1 MATNA
6 TLDSVLATMLS
17 MLKELKDQ
25 RDASMTAT
33 STPSKEVAMEALARG
48 ILTFTYDPEQNLTF
62 DTWYQR
68 YRSTFLEDGK
78 NLDDSAR
85 LLTKLE
91 TESPETINLEFM
103 LVEAKRLLNV
113 KNDSKVENP
122 SVSVSSVQKR
132 GIRKER
138 PPRPCYQCGSMHFVR
153 ECPHSESKCLDC
165 GKTGHKTGY
174 CPPQRDPG
182 RQNSKSSKQQ
192 KKSRLKSK
200 GKSNARTNA
209 IFSPRQFGRKFIIP
223 RINDCALEFQ
233 LDCAADISVIS
244 RESWEILGKPSLSQS
259 AISVRDAQ
267 SQQIP
272 IDGEFKCHVSI
283 LDKEIVSRCLVS
295 PKTRTNLFGIEW
307 IEALGLWD
315 IAPSKYCNS
324 IKRDLDT
331 TEAVRDL
338 QKLFPVVFGTE
349 IGLCTK
355 VTATIHLKPN
365 STPVFRPKRPV
376 AYHMTSAIDDELQR
390 LQSSGIISPVEY
402 SEWAAPIVV
411 VKKPNGSLRI
421 CGDYST
427 GLNESVE
434 TNHHPIPEPDALFS
448 NLSNKRL
455 FSHIDLSDAY
465 LQIPVDEDS
474 SKLLTIHT
482 PRGLYRFNRLPPG
495 IRSAPGIFQGIV
507 ERMLQGIPDVVS
519 YFDDICVASATPEE
533 HFSTLKR
540 VFERLQEFNFRVK
553 LEKYKDG
560 LRPDPEKI
568 NAIKMMPAPKN
579 VQELRSFLGAI
590 QFWGK
595 FVQSM
600 SELRAPLDYLLKKGV
615 KWSWTRECEES
626 FNRFKDILGSE
637 LLLTHYNPQLPILV
651 ASDASSHAI
660 GCVAYH
666 EFPDGTQKSFYHASR
681 KLTDTE
687 SRYSQIEKEAL
698 GIIFAVKKFHR
709 FIYGRQFTLLTDHK
723 PLVSIFGNHKGIPVH
738 TANRLQRWALILL
751 AYDFTIKYTA
761 TDRFGHAD
769 ILSRLISSRRQQQ
782 DDVVIAEIRL
792 DEAQDDAVVRDA
804 ASQLP
809 VSFKM
814 IQNATKSSESFQE
827 VSKFITGG
835 WPSST
840 KAIKSREVLQF
851 YKIRDALS
859 LIKGCVFYRDRL
871 EIPESLRPKILQ
883 QLHES
888 HPGMSRTKSLAR
900 GYVYWPGLDDAIE
913 KKVRNCTDCALASK
927 SPVKTP
933 LATWPLPSRPWQR
946 LHIDYAKYK
955 GEYFFL
961 VIDAFSKWPEIFKTR
976 SMTTAHTISRLRE
989 IFARFGL
996 PETLVSDNGTQFV
1009 NEMFSHFCKT
1019 NGIVHLRTTPYT
1031 PASNGQCERLVD
1043 TFKRSLEKQKNS
1055 QQSLDDAL
1063 QQFLANYR
1071 VTPNE
1076 NAPEGKSPSE
1086 IIFSRK
1092 IRTIFDLLRDTPE
1105 EPIRRNEK
1113 MEEEY
1118 NRRHGAKKRIFEKG
1132 EEVYAKIF
1140 SPGRSFKWTPGV
1152 VIERRGSVQYNIR
1165 LGNGT
1170 IIRSHTNQLKHRF
1183 SETQD
1188 ALPLFTSTQ
1197 QTQGTHSASPL
1208 DTSLPLQFKTEPQS
1222 SSNSVPGPSG
1232 QQQTPQTPQR
1242 PEWTSSSDA
1251 ETPPPSRRVLRRR
1264 SKNVVPKR
1272 LSQKF

>member
-1 MATNA
+1 MKRPKAYERYANNILPQTPA
-6 TLDSVLATMLS
+6 DKTFKDTVAYLTKLFGKGESLFCTRRKCLQLSIKESDDLATHAGICTPDHFKALIFVLS
-17 MLKELKDQ
+17 LQSDKYLLV
-25 RDASMTAT
+25 R
-33 STPSKEVAMEALARG
+33 
-48 ILTFTYDPEQNLTF
+48 EQ
-62 DTWYQR
+62 
-68 YRSTFLEDGK
+68 
-78 NLDDSAR
+78 

-103 LVEAKRLLNV
+103 LEEAKHLLNV

-122 SVSVSSVQKR
+122 SAS
-132 GIRKER
+132 
-138 PPRPCYQCGSMHFVR
+138 FVR
-153 ECPHSESKCLDC
+153 DCHHSESKCLDC

-182 RQNSKSSKQQ
+182 RQNSKASKQQ
-192 KKSRLKSK
+192 KKSRPKSK

-209 IFSPRQFGRKFIIP
+209 IFSPRQFGRKFLIP

-267 SQQIP
+267 SQQWAYSAVETELITP
-272 IDGEFKCHVSI
+272 KNHDFAIRAQISIDGEFKCHVSI
-283 LDKEIVSRCLVS
+283 LHKEIVSTCLVS
-295 PKTRTNLFGIEW
+295 PKTRTNLFGVEW

-331 TEAVRDL
+331 SE
-338 QKLFPVVFGTE
+338 VVIPEPGTRPGCQVSPE
-349 IGLCTK
+349 IIPGRVWYK
-355 VTATIHLKPN
+355 DWSVHESHSHHSPPAQ
-365 STPVFRPKRPV
+365 FPKRPV

-465 LQIPVDEDS
+465 LQIPVDKDS

-495 IRSAPGIFQGIV
+495 IRSAPGIFQAIV

-519 YFDDICVASATPEE
+519 YFDDVCVASATPEE

-540 VFERLQEFNFRVK
+540 VFERMQEFNFRVK

-568 NAIKMMPAPKN
+568 NAIQMMPAPKN
-579 VQELRSFLGAI
+579 VQELRSFLEAI

-615 KWSWTRECEES
+615 KWRWTRECEES

-637 LLLTHYNPQLPILV
+637 LLLTHYNPQLSILV

-666 EFPDGTQKSFYHASR
+666 EFPDGTQKAFYHASR

-687 SRYSQIEKEAL
+687 
-698 GIIFAVKKFHR
+698 
-709 FIYGRQFTLLTDHK
+709 T
-723 PLVSIFGNHKGIPVH
+723 
-738 TANRLQRWALILL
+738 NRLQRWALILL
-751 AYDFTIKYTA
+751 TYDFTIKYTA

-769 ILSRLISSRRQQQ
+769 ILSRLISSHRQQQ
-782 DDVVIAEIRL
+782 DDDVIAEIRA
-792 DEAQDDAVVRDA
+792 DKAQDDAVVRDT

-814 IQNATKSSESFQE
+814 IQNATK
-827 VSKFITGG
+827 
-835 WPSST
+835 
-840 KAIKSREVLQF
+840 
-851 YKIRDALS
+851 
-859 LIKGCVFYRDRL
+859 DRL
-871 EIPESLRPKILQ
+871 AIPDGFRPKILQ

-888 HPGMSRTKSLAR
+888 HPGMSRMKSLAR

-933 LATWPLPSRPWQR
+933 LASWPLPSRPWQR

-961 VIDAFSKWPEIFKTR
+961 VIYAFSKWPEIFKTR

-1009 NEMFSHFCKT
+1009 NEMFSHFWKT

-1043 TFKRSLEKQKNS
+1043 TFRVAIHEIPRQNLLFGGYSEDTFCVAKLYKRN
-1055 QQSLDDAL
+1055 
-1063 QQFLANYR
+1063 
-1071 VTPNE
+1071 
-1076 NAPEGKSPSE
+1076 
-1086 IIFSRK
+1086 
-1092 IRTIFDLLRDTPE
+1092 
-1105 EPIRRNEK
+1105 
-1113 MEEEY
+1113 
-1118 NRRHGAKKRIFEKG
+1118 
-1132 EEVYAKIF
+1132 
-1140 SPGRSFKWTPGV
+1140 
-1152 VIERRGSVQYNIR
+1152 
-1165 LGNGT
+1165 
-1170 IIRSHTNQLKHRF
+1170 
-1183 SETQD
+1183 
-1188 ALPLFTSTQ
+1188 
-1197 QTQGTHSASPL
+1197 
-1208 DTSLPLQFKTEPQS
+1208 
-1222 SSNSVPGPSG
+1222 
-1232 QQQTPQTPQR
+1232 
-1242 PEWTSSSDA
+1242 
-1251 ETPPPSRRVLRRR
+1251 
-1264 SKNVVPKR
+1264 
-1272 LSQKF
+1272 